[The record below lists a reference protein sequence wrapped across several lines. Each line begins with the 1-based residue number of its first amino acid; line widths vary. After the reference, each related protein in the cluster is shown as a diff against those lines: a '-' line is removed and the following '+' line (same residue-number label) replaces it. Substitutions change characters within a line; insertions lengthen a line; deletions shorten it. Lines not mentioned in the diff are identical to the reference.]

1 MKRCKNKRKLAV
13 LGLAAAMALSLAA
26 CGEKRPSQEDVEQ
39 SIEAGTL
46 TIEDALDKGWV
57 DQAWVDAYYEENSV
71 PAASKTESNMVGDF
85 ATTTL
90 SGEAFTREQLGDVV
104 FFAFLDPEAEGTQVF
119 YNALAEGYGGVA
131 ENGAEILV
139 CTKSGTGSEMFA
151 DAPFPVI
158 LYNDSLAAAVG
169 SNRSMV
175 EDGEMPNVASW
186 YVNGTFLSAWYSAV
200 DAEELPASAAAFV
213 EMSRN
218 AAFQS
223 GTAVRQTFSEGDCD
237 FIALIRPCGNNH
249 GNSGNRLCYCFAHLS
264 IQPEF
269 YRNHFRPLLIPSIKS

>member
-1 MKRCKNKRKLAV
+1 MDCVLCISHRALCQKNYVYLV
-13 LGLAAAMALSLAA
+13 CDLSSFSAKKCL
-26 CGEKRPSQEDVEQ
+26 K
-39 SIEAGTL
+39 
-46 TIEDALDKGWV
+46 
-57 DQAWVDAYYEENSV
+57 
-71 PAASKTESNMVGDF
+71 F
-85 ATTTL
+85 
-90 SGEAFTREQLGDVV
+90 
-104 FFAFLDPEAEGTQVF
+104 
-119 YNALAEGYGGVA
+119 
-131 ENGAEILV
+131 ILV

-186 YVNGTFLSAWYSAV
+186 YVNGAFLSAWYSAV

-223 GTAVRQTFSEGDCD
+223 GTAAEGG
-237 FIALIRPCGNNH
+237 AAMAAMG
-249 GNSGNRLCYCFAHLS
+249 
-264 IQPEF
+264 
-269 YRNHFRPLLIPSIKS
+269 

>member
-1 MKRCKNKRKLAV
+1 MKRCKNKRKLAM

-104 FFAFLDPEAEGTQVF
+104 FFAFLDPEAEGTCLL
-119 YNALAEGYGGVA
+119 YTSDA
-131 ENGAEILV
+131 
-139 CTKSGTGSEMFA
+139 A
-151 DAPFPVI
+151 D
-158 LYNDSLAAAVG
+158 D
-169 SNRSMV
+169 
-175 EDGEMPNVASW
+175 
-186 YVNGTFLSAWYSAV
+186 
-200 DAEELPASAAAFV
+200 
-213 EMSRN
+213 
-218 AAFQS
+218 
-223 GTAVRQTFSEGDCD
+223 
-237 FIALIRPCGNNH
+237 
-249 GNSGNRLCYCFAHLS
+249 
-264 IQPEF
+264 
-269 YRNHFRPLLIPSIKS
+269 

>member
-1 MKRCKNKRKLAV
+1 MKFWTKKRAAA

-104 FFAFLDPEAEGTQVF
+104 FFAFLDPNAEGTQTF
-119 YNALAEGYGGVA
+119 YDALAEGYDGVV
-131 ENGAEILV
+131 ENGADIV
-139 CTKSGTGSEMFA
+139 ACTKSESGNELFA
-151 DAPFPVI
+151 EAPFPVI
-158 LYNDSLAAAVG
+158 LYNESLKAAIG
-169 SNRSMV
+169 GNSGMV
-175 EDGEMPNVASW
+175 EDEETPNTASW
-186 YVNGTFLSAWYSAV
+186 YVNGSFLSAWYSSV

-223 GTAVRQTFSEGDCD
+223 GTAAEGG
-237 FIALIRPCGNNH
+237 AAMAAMG
-249 GNSGNRLCYCFAHLS
+249 
-264 IQPEF
+264 
-269 YRNHFRPLLIPSIKS
+269 